1 MVATAAVM
9 EAPAILSALWLIAR
23 TSGEARTDALKEAG
37 VTGYTILP
45 VRGGSGASGEWSRA
59 GQVSTASGMN
69 AVVCLI
75 RPERQDA
82 LLDAA
87 FKVVERH
94 MGVVSITDAEV
105 LRAERF

>member
-1 MVATAAVM
+1 MQTHKAKRVEIIIERPMVRR
-9 EAPAILSALWLIAR
+9 L
-23 TSGEARTDALKEAG
+23 TDALTGAG

-45 VRGGSGASGEWSRA
+45 VFGGSGRSGAWTRE
-59 GQVSTASGMN
+59 GQVSPAGGMA

-75 RPERQDA
+75 RPDRLDA

-87 FKVVERH
+87 FAVVETH
-94 MGVVSITDAEV
+94 IGVVSITDAEV

>member
-1 MVATAAVM
+1 MQTHKAKRIEIII
-9 EAPAILSALWLIAR
+9 EAPLTRRL
-23 TSGEARTDALKEAG
+23 TDALKEAG